1 MLHLKNFVRAKLTP
15 PRIKPQPHLL
25 ALPKVDQCLSGN
37 GYLIGPQLAGMLGM
51 CGVCIHIGLNINGA
65 LATDPH
71 LGRFVSP
78 ASNEAGFKPY
88 TK

>member
-1 MLHLKNFVRAKLTP
+1 
-15 PRIKPQPHLL
+15 
-25 ALPKVDQCLSGN
+25 
-37 GYLIGPQLAGMLGM
+37 M